1 MQIGGRCGILIW
13 LCETEL
19 NIRVWRSLVS
29 RLNGVQEASSS
40 NLDTRTKG
48 SAFRDESASFFV
60 AGYWER
66 KAPCTKISGQRP
78 QCRKAHALGVQ
89 TGTVIRPSAIESPC
103 PLAGRGALTPLHK
116 GDGFPRQCEHWLEMT
131 RAGRCGTKRDVED
144 AVPYE
149 MVGGVHAPYNGTSGT
164 PPPTNDS
171 FFDSLKAHPGGCAL
185 CVFLRIP
192 RCPRCGDA
200 APRRGCC

>member
-1 MQIGGRCGILIW
+1 MHQVFLAV
-13 LCETEL
+13 
-19 NIRVWRSLVS
+19 IRRFLKANFKKSIVLSY
-29 RLNGVQEASSS
+29 
-40 NLDTRTKG
+40 DKG

-131 RAGRCGTKRDVED
+131 RAGRCGHR
-144 AVPYE
+144 PIR
-149 MVGGVHAPYNGTSGT
+149 NGTSRT
-164 PPPTNDS
+164 PSPT
-171 FFDSLKAHPGGCAL
+171 KCRGCA
-185 CVFLRIP
+185 
-192 RCPRCGDA
+192 CPLQRNVGDA
-200 APRRGCC
+200 APYE

>member
-1 MQIGGRCGILIW
+1 MGFKRP
-13 LCETEL
+13 
-19 NIRVWRSLVS
+19 RVRISTLGPKEVLS
-29 RLNGVQEASSS
+29 EMKAL
-40 NLDTRTKG
+40 L
-48 SAFRDESASFFV
+48 FF

-131 RAGRCGTKRDVED
+131 RAGRCGTKRDETGRRGRR
-144 AVPYE
+144 PLRN
-149 MVGGVHAPYNGTSGT
+149 GRGCVHAPYNGTSGT
-164 PPPTNDS
+164 PSPTNDS

>member
-1 MQIGGRCGILIW
+1 MPQSTCPWGTDW
-13 LCETEL
+13 YSNPSLC
-19 NIRVWRSLVS
+19 NRVAMPACR
-29 RLNGVQEASSS
+29 
-40 NLDTRTKG
+40 
-48 SAFRDESASFFV
+48 
-60 AGYWER
+60 AG
-66 KAPCTKISGQRP
+66 
-78 QCRKAHALGVQ
+78 
-89 TGTVIRPSAIESPC
+89 C
-103 PLAGRGALTPLHK
+103 PHPALHK

-149 MVGGVHAPYNGTSGT
+149 MVGGVCMPPTTGRRGRRPLRNVGGVHAPYNGTSGT